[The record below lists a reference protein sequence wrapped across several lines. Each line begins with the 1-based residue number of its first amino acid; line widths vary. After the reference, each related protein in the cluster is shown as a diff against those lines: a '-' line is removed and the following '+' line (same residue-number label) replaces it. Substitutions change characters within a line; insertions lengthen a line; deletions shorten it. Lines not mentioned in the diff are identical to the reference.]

1 MAYYSTFGA
10 TQTAEFLWKSPESRP
25 KGTIS
30 RVATQTPAIS
40 SLAQRLRWKQIDI
53 PLLLTTLLL
62 IGAGL
67 AALYSATYQWS
78 PSMFRRQLLWLGLG
92 TLLALGLASIKPA
105 FWARHFKMLY
115 ALNVLMLLSV
125 LLFGVERKGA
135 QRWLELPGGF
145 QLQPSEFAKI
155 LLILTLASWLA
166 RNREAVRTPKGF
178 LLSAVHMAVP
188 ALLVFK
194 QPDLGTSIVFGVLW
208 FAMVYLAGAS
218 ARWLWLTV
226 VVGALGFYGLWHFD
240 ILKDYQKA
248 RLVSFMNPEA
258 DPQQSGYHIL
268 QARIAVGSG
277 QLVGKG
283 YLQGTQK
290 NLRYIPEQHTDFIF
304 VVVAEELGFVGAVG
318 TLGLYGAFLY
328 SIWRLMTR
336 TRSEYHRLLTG
347 GILALF
353 TFHLLTNVGMTI
365 GLFPVVGIPLPFF
378 SYGGTMLWT
387 ALMAVSLLQAVSLRE
402 APVHI

>member
-1 MAYYSTFGA
+1 MR
-10 TQTAEFLWKSPESRP
+10 LR
-25 KGTIS
+25 GTIAC
-30 RVATQTPAIS
+30 VATQAPTIG
-40 SLAQRLRWKQIDI
+40 SLAERLRLRQIDI

-67 AALYSATYQWS
+67 AALYSATYQWA
-78 PSMFRRQLLWLGLG
+78 PSLFRRQLLWLGLG
-92 TLLALGLASIKPA
+92 AALAIVLMSIKPTL
-105 FWARHFKMLY
+105 WARYSRGLY
-115 ALNVLMLLSV
+115 VLNVVMLLGV
-125 LLFGVERKGA
+125 LLFGAERKGA

-155 LLILTLASWLA
+155 LLILTLASWLV
-166 RNREAVRTPKGF
+166 RNKEAIRTPKGF
-178 LLSAVHMAVP
+178 LLSALHMGVP

-208 FAMVYLAGAS
+208 FAMVYLAGAP

-226 VVGALGFYGLWHFD
+226 VVGALGFYGLWHLD

-277 QLVGKG
+277 QLTGKG
-283 YLQGTQK
+283 YLHGTQK

-318 TLGLYGAFLY
+318 VLTLYGAFLY
-328 SIWRLMTR
+328 SIWRLLTR
-336 TRSEYHRLLTG
+336 TREEFHRLVAG

-387 ALMAVSLLQAVSLRE
+387 ALAAVGLLQAISLNEQPIR
-402 APVHI
+402 I

>member
-1 MAYYSTFGA
+1 MA
-10 TQTAEFLWKSPESRP
+10 TQA
-25 KGTIS
+25 
-30 RVATQTPAIS
+30 PALG
-40 SLAQRLRWKQIDI
+40 SLADKLKLRQVDL

-62 IGAGL
+62 MGAGL

-78 PSMFRRQLLWLGLG
+78 PAVFRKQLVWLALG
-92 TLLALGLASIKPA
+92 VLLALIVASIRPGV
-105 FWARHFKMLY
+105 WARYSKWLY
-115 ALNVLMLLSV
+115 ALNLAMLVGV
-125 LLFGVERKGA
+125 LLFGAERKGA

-145 QLQPSEFAKI
+145 QLQPSEFAKV
-155 LLILTLASWLA
+155 LLILTLASWLT
-166 RNREAVRTPKGF
+166 RNRELIRTPKGF
-178 LLSAVHMAVP
+178 LLSGLHMALP
-188 ALLVFK
+188 TLLVFK

-226 VVGALGFYGLWHFD
+226 VAGVLGFYGLWHFD

-277 QLVGKG
+277 QLTGKG
-283 YLQGTQK
+283 YLHGSQK

-304 VVVAEELGFVGAVG
+304 VVVAEELGFVGSVG
-318 TLGLYGAFLY
+318 LLGLYGAFLY
-328 SIWRLMTR
+328 SIWRIMTR
-336 TRSEYHRLLTG
+336 TREEYHRLLAG

-365 GLFPVVGIPLPFF
+365 GLFPVVGIPLPFI
-378 SYGGTMLWT
+378 SYGGTMLWVS
-387 ALMAVSLLQAVSLRE
+387 LIAVGLLQAIRLHES
-402 APVHI
+402 PVRI

>member
-1 MAYYSTFGA
+1 MA
-10 TQTAEFLWKSPESRP
+10 TQA
-25 KGTIS
+25 
-30 RVATQTPAIS
+30 PALG
-40 SLAQRLRWKQIDI
+40 SLTDKLKLRQIDL

-62 IGAGL
+62 MGAGL

-78 PSMFRRQLLWLGLG
+78 PVIFRRQLLWLALG
-92 TLLALGLASIKPA
+92 VLLALTVASIRPSV
-105 FWARHFKMLY
+105 WARYSKWLY
-115 ALNVLMLLSV
+115 ALNLAMLVGV
-125 LLFGVERKGA
+125 LLFGAERKGA

-145 QLQPSEFAKI
+145 QLQPSEFAKV
-155 LLILTLASWLA
+155 LLIITLASWLA
-166 RNREAVRTPKGF
+166 RNRELIRTPKGF
-178 LLSAVHMAVP
+178 LLSGLHMAIP

-226 VVGALGFYGLWHFD
+226 LAGVLGFYGLWHFD

-277 QLVGKG
+277 QLTGKG
-283 YLQGTQK
+283 YLHGSQK
-290 NLRYIPEQHTDFIF
+290 NLRYIPEQQTDFIF

-318 TLGLYGAFLY
+318 LLGLYGAFLY
-328 SIWRLMTR
+328 SIWRIMTH
-336 TRSEYHRLLTG
+336 TREEYHRLLAG

-365 GLFPVVGIPLPFF
+365 GLFPVVGIPLPFI
-378 SYGGTMLWT
+378 SYGGTMLWVS
-387 ALMAVSLLQAVSLRE
+387 LIAVGLLQAIRLHES
-402 APVHI
+402 PVRI